1 MSGPEAYRD
10 ALEQRAE
17 RDLAAVEK
25 AKRGKAAPK
34 PARPLAPKTRGA
46 DYFDPCSHVANGN
59 RIAAHYG
66 DRLMFVDGLGWH
78 EWGPPWRADSLGA
91 IRVVQTLGRLVALE
105 GAELGTFV
113 AEAPDADERKR
124 REKVQAQRFK
134 WASDSES
141 AGNIAASMRMAEPRL
156 CVKPEALDADP
167 WLLGTPGGVL
177 DLRRG
182 EVREHRQ
189 SDLITKTAG
198 CDFDPNAEA
207 PTFERFVSEAMGGD
221 PGLIDYLGRLSGYL
235 LTGDRSAH
243 VLPIFHG
250 AGGNGKSVFLSTV
263 QAALGEYAGVA
274 APGLLM
280 QTHGSE
286 HPTGMADLQGKRL
299 VIVSE
304 TGEGGRL
311 AEDRVK
317 YLTGGDRITA
327 RRMRENYFQFDPT
340 HQLIM
345 QTNHRPRVSG
355 SDEGTWRR
363 VRLVP
368 WTVVVPPERRDTG
381 LAVRLRGELPGVLA
395 WMVRGLQRYLHDG
408 FKEPAA
414 VWAATAEYRTSSDV
428 VGAFLAECCEVAAGE
443 MSTAAELY
451 RAYVGWCHDSGER
464 AMAQREFGMR
474 LGERGFERK
483 RYGGGMRWFGLSVAS
498 GVASEGSE
506 PDFRLSPTKNA
517 PKRVHREKTYTSFT
531 PYTGADGAGGPQ

>member
-1 MSGPEAYRD
+1 MSGPDSYREAVERK
-10 ALEQRAE
+10 AE
-17 RDLAAVEK
+17 RDLAVVKQAR
-25 AKRGKAAPK
+25 KRKPPLRPAAPL
-34 PARPLAPKTRGA
+34 PPKTHGG
-46 DYFDPCSHVANGN
+46 DYFDPCSHVSNGN
-59 RIAAHYG
+59 RIATHFG
-66 DRLMFVDGLGWH
+66 GQLLFVQGIGWH
-78 EWGPPWRADSLGA
+78 LWGPPWRHDPLGA
-91 IRVVQTLGRLVALE
+91 IAVVQGLGRIIARE

-124 REKVQAQRFK
+124 REKVQAQRYK
-134 WASDSES
+134 WASESES
-141 AGNIAASMRMAEPRL
+141 AGCIAASMRMAEPRL
-156 CVKPEALDADP
+156 CVKPDALDRDP
-167 WLLGTPGGVL
+167 YLLGLPGGVL

-189 SDLITKTAG
+189 TDLITKTAG
-198 CDFDPNAEA
+198 CDFDPSAEA
-207 PTFERFVSEAMGGD
+207 PTFERFVAEAMDGD
-221 PGLIDYLGRLSGYL
+221 PDLIDYIGRLAGYML
-235 LTGDRSAH
+235 LGCRGEH
-243 VLPIFHG
+243 ILPIFWGPG
-250 AGGNGKSVFLSTV
+250 ANGKSVFLSTL

-280 QTHGSE
+280 QQHGSE

-327 RRMRENYFQFDPT
+327 RRMRENYFEFDPT
-340 HQLIM
+340 HLVCM

-368 WTVVVPPERRDTG
+368 WTVVVPPERRDTA
-381 LAVRLRGELPGVLA
+381 LPEKLRGELPGVLA

-408 FKEPAA
+408 FKEPTA
-414 VWAATAEYRTSSDV
+414 VKAATAEYRTSSDV

-443 MSTAAELY
+443 METAASLY

-483 RYGGGMRWFGLSVAS
+483 RYGSGVRWFGLGLLSDV
-498 GVASEGSE
+498 GNEGNE
-506 PDFRLSPTKNA
+506 PDFRLTHAKNSPRK
-517 PKRVHREKTYTSFT
+517 VHREKGFTSNT
-531 PYTGADGAGGPQ
+531 SVVLRT